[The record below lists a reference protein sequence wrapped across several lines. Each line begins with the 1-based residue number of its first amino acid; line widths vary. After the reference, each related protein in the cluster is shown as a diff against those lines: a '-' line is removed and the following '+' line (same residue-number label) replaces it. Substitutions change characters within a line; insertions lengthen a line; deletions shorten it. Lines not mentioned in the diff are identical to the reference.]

1 MRRRFGTWY
10 IYGVVVYIYEKREG
24 YIGNVQV
31 RCTGNIYIQ
40 LCIYIY
46 IEDFSYMSYMIRVLR
61 LLNKKTCTDHVRIND
76 IICMV
81 LYMLFMVYMQQVM
94 YI

>member
-1 MRRRFGTWY
+1 
-10 IYGVVVYIYEKREG
+10 
-24 YIGNVQV
+24 
-31 RCTGNIYIQ
+31 
-40 LCIYIY
+40 
-46 IEDFSYMSYMIRVLR
+46 MSYMIRVLR

>member
-46 IEDFSYMSYMIRVLR
+46 RGLQLHVIYD
-61 LLNKKTCTDHVRIND
+61 KGAKTA
-76 IICMV
+76 
-81 LYMLFMVYMQQVM
+81 
-94 YI
+94 